1 MKNKEGGGGIEVFVT
16 GSKGFVGKHLCNRL
30 IETKI
35 NVVTN
40 DKNQHEIDVTD
51 INRLRSIDKVEA
63 IVHLAA
69 KTSIKDS
76 LNNPYET
83 HNTNI
88 LGTLNLL
95 EFARLKDIKKFIYIS
110 TYVYGQPKYLPI
122 DENHPVN
129 PHSIYNKSKLLAEEL
144 CENYADNFG
153 IDIVTLRPFYL
164 YGPESKSNSFIPSVI

>member
-1 MKNKEGGGGIEVFVT
+1 VFHLECILILLFFS
-16 GSKGFVGKHLCNRL
+16 SKGLVGKHLCNSL

-40 DKNQHEIDVTD
+40 DKNKHEIDVTD
-51 INRLRSIDKVEA
+51 MNRLRSIDKVEA

-69 KTSIKDS
+69 KTSIKDL

-83 HNTNI
+83 HNTNL

-95 EFARLKDIKKFIYIS
+95 EFTRLKDIKKFIYIS

-122 DENHPVN
+122 DENHHVN
-129 PHSIYNKSKLLAEEL
+129 PHSIYNKSKLLAEEP

-153 IDIVTLRPFYL
+153 IDIVTPLFL
-164 YGPESKSNSFIPSVI
+164 FIWS